1 MRIRRFSNEAARSSP
16 PGTVPKR
23 MPKQELFPNA
33 ALADGPI
40 SQGRVRDQ
48 GVKVVIVTPAHQ
60 TYADVRVFQKE
71 ARTLAAHGYQVT
83 LFAQA
88 KGRMAPFVEEGVR
101 VVPLNFP
108 TRGHMVV
115 GLPRLFRRLLREKAD
130 LYHLHNPFSLPLI
143 LALKAARRK
152 VIYDVHEDYIERIR
166 IRDWLPRVLRVPTA
180 YFVGGLEILVGKLV
194 DGAIATQPEVAD
206 RLGSRAIIL
215 ENAPMVNDEVID
227 RAEAFARTIP
237 DEVANPEG
245 AFRLVYAGSISRVR
259 GLPSMMDALGLVN
272 EETPARLWLIG
283 PPDDEQGIADA
294 MRHPAWRYVDF
305 IGRLEH
311 QHEVFGHMLRANVG
325 LALFRDWGG
334 YARISSNKLYEYMAS
349 GVPFVASAFPRWQA
363 RLESV
368 KAGFFCEPTDSAC
381 VALNLLDLINDPD
394 KARRMGEKGRTFV
407 RAEFNW
413 DTEQAKLLAL
423 YQRVLGEHQHPL

>member
-1 MRIRRFSNEAARSSP
+1 
-16 PGTVPKR
+16 
-23 MPKQELFPNA
+23 MPKPESFPNA
-33 ALADGPI
+33 ALADEPI

-48 GVKVVIVTPAHQ
+48 GVKVVIVTPAHP

-101 VVPLNFP
+101 VVPLDFP
-108 TRGHMVV
+108 TRGHMVAA
-115 GLPRLFRRLLREKAD
+115 LPRLLRRLLREKAD
-130 LYHLHNPFSLPLI
+130 LYHLHNPFSLPLV

-363 RLESV
+363 TLESV

-423 YQRVLGEHQHPL
+423 YQRVLGEGQHTL

>member
-1 MRIRRFSNEAARSSP
+1 
-16 PGTVPKR
+16 
-23 MPKQELFPNA
+23 MPKPDPFPNA
-33 ALADGPI
+33 ALADEPM
-40 SQGRVRDQ
+40 SRERVPGQ
-48 GVKVVIVTPAHQ
+48 GVKVVIATPAHPIFS
-60 TYADVRVFQKE
+60 DVRVFQKE
-71 ARTLAAHGYQVT
+71 ARTLAVHGYQVT

-88 KGRMAPFVEEGVR
+88 KGRVAPFVEEGVR
-101 VVPLNFP
+101 VVPLDYP
-108 TRGHMVV
+108 TRGHMVA
-115 GLPRLFRRLLREKAD
+115 GLPRLLRRLLREKAD
-130 LYHLHNPFSLPLI
+130 IYHLHNPFSLPLV

-180 YFVGGLEILVGKLV
+180 YFVGGLEILVGKLA

-206 RLGSRAIIL
+206 RLGGRTIVL
-215 ENAPMVNDEVID
+215 ENAPMVNDEVNA

-245 AFRLVYAGSISRVR
+245 AFRLVYAGSVSRVR
-259 GLPSMMDALGLVN
+259 GLPTMMDALGLVN

-283 PPDDEQGIADA
+283 YPHDEQGIADA
-294 MRHPAWRYVDF
+294 MRHPAWPYVDF
-305 IGRLEH
+305 MGWLE
-311 QHEVFGHMLRANVG
+311 QHEAFGYMLRANVG

-334 YARISSNKLYEYMAS
+334 YARVSSNKLYEYMAS

-363 RLESV
+363 KLESV
-368 KAGFFCEPTDSAC
+368 GAGFFCEPTDAAC
-381 VALNLLDLINDPD
+381 VAFNLVDLIRDPD

-407 RAEFNW
+407 RTEFNW

-423 YQRVLGEHQHPL
+423 YQRVLGGPQHTM